1 MTEKVFF
8 CHALAIATGN
18 LLQPV
23 MALELTQSSLVADL
37 VNPLADFFL
46 HPDSDLRL
54 GCICSRGGRLVNQ
67 WVDAGQ
73 GW

>member
-1 MTEKVFF
+1 
-8 CHALAIATGN
+8 
-18 LLQPV
+18 